1 MLNQIIQFRNWAFFA
16 GFVTIFVGAIVCS
29 FLYAISYPPSLSGGQ
44 IVERDDRSATTPQQ
58 SIAGAEHSS
67 DQVPL
72 AVTIVPP
79 AKARRK
85 LKKINKIA
93 SKKRRTKGA

>member
-44 IVERDDRSATTPQQ
+44 IVERDDRSATTPQHQ
-58 SIAGAEHSS
+58 SP
-67 DQVPL
+67 VPNT
-72 AVTIVPP
+72 AP
-79 AKARRK
+79 
-85 LKKINKIA
+85 
-93 SKKRRTKGA
+93 TKYLSL